1 VPPETKTVQE
11 KYRSRHSGVK
21 QAAKGVNST
30 ERPKNEKKGQMDF
43 HSAPAAKEH
52 KERKELGAFAR
63 TFVIY
68 AFFCG
73 PPPEPAHTT

>member
-1 VPPETKTVQE
+1 
-11 KYRSRHSGVK
+11 
-21 QAAKGVNST
+21 
-30 ERPKNEKKGQMDF
+30 MDF